1 MSIDPVFELMEIR
14 PQSECAF
21 ASLAKPGL
29 GIDEAHA
36 ELPES
41 HGSEA
46 VGNCELGCRN
56 GDGVHTGGFEHGGE
70 VWFFR
75 NYKGDEFGAESAIS
89 TA

>member
-14 PQSECAF
+14 PQSEGAF
-21 ASLAKPGL
+21 ALAKPGL
-29 GIDEAHA
+29 GIEEAHA

-41 HGSEA
+41 RGSEA
-46 VGNCELGCRN
+46 FGNCELDCRN
-56 GDGVHTGGFEHGGE
+56 GDGVHTGGFDHGGE
-70 VWFFR
+70 VWFFQ